1 MPTFSSAQVTDPFL
15 STSELLAP
23 MAAYDTHQNQLYKQQ
38 SDQQQIGMTDMSVV
52 ARAAAPLLGMSE
64 TDAAAAYPGI
74 VADLQRQGFAKQAP
88 STYPGHAV
96 TQSLVQRGMTV
107 PEQIQGGFV
116 TAPGVT
122 DALKAAVA
130 PLPGLAVA
138 GVEGISQRT
147 ASSQHTSR
155 CRRATR
161 GHVLGGQRIHAGT
174 GRRHHGGRAGSGKWL
189 RPWREW

>member
-1 MPTFSSAQVTDPFL
+1 MPQFTPWAVTDPSPNILFN
-15 STSELLAP
+15 P
-23 MAAYDTHQNQLYKQQ
+23 MAVDQAVDTHTKAQQ
-38 SDQQQIGMTDMSVV
+38 DIGLTDMATV

-130 PLPGLAVA
+130 PLSMRGDGSGGGGSVSGPPDPNTPAGAVA
-138 GVEGISQRT
+138 QRT
-147 ASSQHTSR
+147 ATFWAAKGYTPEQ
-155 CRRATR
+155 
-161 GHVLGGQRIHAGT
+161 VAGIMAA
-174 GRRHHGGRAGSGKWL
+174 GPGSGKQL